1 MAAKIEKISG
11 VVFLPFIDM
20 KELLLSELQRRFNYD
35 CSNAIYYG
43 DLVYLPDYNIETGI
57 PYFARCAMLEP
68 YLFVVDVSYHY
79 LDFLFLMCLGYLC
92 LWRGEKAA

>member
-1 MAAKIEKISG
+1 MGLPGLAAALVITALTLWSAA
-11 VVFLPFIDM
+11 VVLWRNMDLWKSCIA
-20 KELLLSELQRRFNYD
+20 LLALCLL
-35 CSNAIYYG
+35 G
-43 DLVYLPDYNIETGI
+43 
-57 PYFARCAMLEP
+57 CAMLEP